1 MVRVHLLIRGEV
13 QGVCY
18 RASAREEGARLGLG
32 GWVRNL
38 PSGEV
43 EGEVEGPDEAV
54 EQFIR
59 WCHRGPPAAVV
70 TEVVVERQEH
80 RGEFEGFGIHR

>member
-18 RASAREEGARLGLG
+18 RASAREEGSRLGLC

-38 PSGEV
+38 ASGEV
-43 EGEVEGPDEAV
+43 EGEVEGSDEAV

-70 TEVVVERQEH
+70 TEVVVGRQEY
-80 RGEFEGFGIHR
+80 RGEFKGFGILR